1 MKIPEIITN
10 VGKPLAKYKYLL
22 LVILA
27 GLVILLWPRGTD
39 PPAATNISAAETFDL
54 QEMERRLSETLS
66 AISGVG
72 KAEVMLTLKTDM
84 EVVVVQDTNTRSHR
98 EMENDKPQVLEDE
111 RQTETVLTGSS
122 GSGSPIIAKRI
133 YPQYRGALIV
143 CEGAEDVKVQM
154 AVLEAVAALTGLRSD
169 AVTIA
174 ASS

>member
-1 MKIPEIITN
+1 MKLPEIF
-10 VGKPLAKYKYLL
+10 VSFSKPLAKYKYLL

-39 PPAATNISAAETFDL
+39 PPAVTNISDAEAFDL

-72 KAEVMLTLKTDM
+72 KVEVMLTLKTDM
-84 EVVVVQDTNTRSHR
+84 EVVVVQDTDIRIHR
-98 EMENDKPQVLEDE
+98 EEENRILDDE
-111 RQTETVLTGSS
+111 RQTKTVLTGTS
-122 GSGSPIIAKRI
+122 GNGAPIIAKRI

-143 CEGAEDVKVQM
+143 CDGAGDVKVQM
-154 AVLEAVAALTGLRSD
+154 AVLDAVAALTGLRSD

-174 ASS
+174 SSS